1 MTPTTLRT
9 LLYLT
14 AAALFA
20 APTIAAA
27 DDKPAEPMK
36 PSKLV
41 QAVQDNDV
49 EDFFETAASADLF
62 EIEAG
67 KLGEQR
73 GTTPDVKQYA
83 RRMVTDH
90 RKTSE
95 ELKQLAR
102 SKGITL
108 PTRML
113 KRHEAMLDDLK
124 NESDGAGFDDEFRDK
139 MITSH
144 KEAVSLFDQ
153 AARKSKDA
161 DVKAFAQ
168 KHLAHLQ
175 DHGAKARDLPNP

>member
-1 MTPTTLRT
+1 MTSTTLRT
-9 LLYLT
+9 LLCLT
-14 AAALFA
+14 AAALIA

-36 PSKLV
+36 PSKIV
-41 QAVQDNDV
+41 QAVQSNDTK
-49 EDFFETAASADLF
+49 DFFETAASADMF

-67 KLGEQR
+67 KLAEQR
-73 GTTPDVKQYA
+73 GTAPEVKKYA
-83 RRMVTDH
+83 RRMVADH

-102 SKGITL
+102 SKNVTL
-108 PTRML
+108 PAKML

-124 NESDGAGFDDEFRDK
+124 NEKDGDGFDDEYRDK
-139 MITSH
+139 MLVSH

-153 AARKSKDA
+153 AARRAEDA
-161 DVKAFAQ
+161 EVKAFAQ

-175 DHGAKARDLPNP
+175 DHGAKAKDLPNP